1 MLTLLTYETKRG
13 LQQYLQ
19 SQCEAQQL
27 LKLVTPFPAKADAL
41 RTTWSHRPQTDVL
54 TLSRFTADIFE
65 GLPDRPAGPWRKS
78 RLLLQLNAFRH
89 ALPQCRDLDFGS
101 FKTAYQAF
109 SDLRA
114 YTDAEEF
121 PDELLANFDERIS
134 MLAQLFHQGTRSLG
148 ILDEHAATFELT
160 ARLRASE
167 GTVLVNKPVIVFDG
181 FTFVTPAQLSFMEAL
196 AIRHEVIVPLPRL
209 VWEQS
214 HALDW
219 PKALEM
225 SAHQTLHTDEKK
237 KPIPAFQVRT
247 HTKGALGPALRSW
260 RTSQKEKIHIVL
272 GTKNLTENSLQEIPF
287 SDSFTKQS
295 IDITADARDAL
306 FNRWEQR
313 LSRSKGI
320 LDGETL
326 MTWIEEEKKQIIAQ
340 KNLAT
345 LRELAV
351 VCLIEKAI
359 QDVPGCLTVQPLD
372 YFLMS
377 LLREV
382 IALDAPRN
390 NLIPLLPTDAEVSVY
405 SLKDFHALPNE
416 GATALCIDGSLGP
429 VKSDH
434 RPFSPEMEKMLA
446 KLGPVRRPELEFLF
460 LRAELAELW
469 PRPQLTLLIED
480 GLLKHDLGWKRIF
493 EGFELQFI
501 PTQLS
506 SAQVEPNYAFFK
518 AHAAAPASSG
528 KISASRLQDF
538 LDCPRRYY
546 ADRIEKIIPRV
557 EATLELEPMTLGT
570 IEHALVE
577 WGWKQGASVWAKPGE
592 LETHAMSLVNERDQ
606 LKRLSPALRAAAA
619 SEAAIYARNGLERL
633 AALVRALP
641 GTTFAFEVEIKVP
654 GRTGFIDCLG
664 TGGGTLLLL
673 DFKRSKGKNPSLDGW
688 EEDYPKIQ
696 LWFYLRALQEQ
707 GLLTSEQR
715 LGVGYL
721 FFKDLDKSWLA
732 CDSSV
737 ATAIEA
743 VVPKWAQAWDD
754 REGALQRYGVFEDA
768 ARARLA
774 SETNFLPQPRV
785 DDVCDT
791 CALRALCPQ
800 GSGGEET
807 E

>member
-19 SQCEAQQL
+19 SNFEAQQW

-41 RTTWSHRPQTDVL
+41 RASWSHRPQTDVL

-65 GLPDRPAGPWRKS
+65 GLADKPAGPWRKS

-101 FKTAYQAF
+101 FKTAYQVF

-114 YTDAEEF
+114 YTDADEF
-121 PDELLANFDERIS
+121 PDELLATFDERIS
-134 MLAQLFHQGTRSLG
+134 LLAQLFHQGTRSLG

-160 ARLRASE
+160 ARLRSPE
-167 GTVLVNKPVIVFDG
+167 GVVLANRPVIVFDG

-196 AIRHEVIVPLPRL
+196 AIRHEVVVPLPHL
-209 VWEQS
+209 VWQQS

-225 SAHQTLHTDEKK
+225 SAHHTVHVQEEKK
-237 KPIPAFQVRT
+237 SVPVLRMRS
-247 HTKGALGPALRSW
+247 HTKGSLGSALRLW
-260 RTSQKEKIHIVL
+260 RKDHKENVHIVL
-272 GTKNLTENSLQEIPF
+272 GTKSATENSLQEIPF
-287 SDSFTKQS
+287 ADSFIKQA
-295 IDITADARDAL
+295 IDITSDARDAL

-313 LSRSKGI
+313 LARTKGV
-320 LDGETL
+320 LSGESL
-326 MTWIEEEKKQIIAQ
+326 LNWIEEEKKQIVAQ
-340 KNLAT
+340 KNLAA

-351 VCLIEKAI
+351 VCLVEKAI
-359 QDVPGCLTVQPLD
+359 QDVPGCLAVQPLD
-372 YFLMS
+372 YFLLS

-390 NLIPLLPTDAEVSVY
+390 NLIPLLPTDSKVSVY
-405 SLKDFHALPNE
+405 SLKDFHALPSD
-416 GATALCIDGSLGP
+416 GVAALCIDGSLGP

-434 RPFSPEMEKMLA
+434 RPFSPEMEKLLA

-469 PRPQLTLLIED
+469 PRQDLTLLIED

-493 EGFELQFI
+493 EGFEFDAKVI
-501 PTQLS
+501 S
-506 SAQVEPNYAFFK
+506 HVRSQVDPNYSFFQAK
-518 AHAAAPASSG
+518 ASAPLSSG

-546 ADRIEKIIPRV
+546 ADRIEKIVPRV

-570 IEHALVE
+570 IEHGLVE
-577 WGWKQGASVWAKPGE
+577 WGWKQGANVWAKPGE
-592 LETHAMSLVNERDQ
+592 LEAKAMSLVDAHDKS
-606 LKRLSPALRAAAA
+606 KRLSSSLRAAAA

-641 GTTFAFEVEIKVP
+641 GTTFEFEAEIKVP

-664 TGGGTLLLL
+664 SGGGVLLLL
-673 DFKRSKGKNPSLDGW
+673 DFKRSKGKNPSLNAW

-707 GLLTSEQR
+707 GLLSSDQR

-721 FFKDLDKSWLA
+721 FFKDLDKSWIA

-737 ATAIEA
+737 ATAIET
-743 VVPKWAQAWDD
+743 VVPDWAQDWDD
-754 REGALQRYGVFEDA
+754 LEGALQRYGVFEDA

-774 SETNFLPQPRV
+774 SETSFLPRPREAE
-785 DDVCDT
+785 VCDN

-800 GSGGEET
+800 SGMSEEA